1 MLFRKTLVN
10 AIAALLFL
18 AVANARTDK
27 ATGISFPDARGG
39 LSLFGVGVRRKGPIK
54 IYSVAMYGTS
64 ALQEKLAKYQKSDKK
79 TLSVLQKGV
88 KEEGQAS
95 FSLNMNFKVG
105 AEKMAS
111 AIADSVAPRHSG
123 SSQEVEKLKALIL
136 KGVPEAGAT
145 KGTTMDFD
153 CSNDSISV
161 AVNGK
166 AQGSVPSSTLA
177 SAFCDV
183 YLDDKC
189 VSPALRQDCLDHLC
203 LEWIKNTK
211 WTRQWAK
218 KMQKANATIKYIT
231 SLCVTLSSC
240 YSFSYFF

>member
-1 MLFRKTLVN
+1 MLSRNTIAH
-10 AIAALLFL
+10 AIAALLVL
-18 AVANARTDK
+18 VVAVDARTDK

-54 IYSVAMYGTS
+54 IYSVAMYSTS
-64 ALQEKLAKYQKSDKK
+64 ALQEKLAECKKTDKK
-79 TLSVLQKGV
+79 TLTVLQKGV

-123 SSQEVEKLKALIL
+123 SSQDTEKLKALIL
-136 KGVPEAGAT
+136 KGVPQAGAT

-153 CSNDSISV
+153 CSHDSVSV
-161 AVNGK
+161 TVNGK
-166 AQGSVPSSTLA
+166 TQGSVASSSLA

-189 VSPALRQDCLDHLC
+189 VSPAMRQDCLDHLC
-203 LEWIKNTK
+203 LD
-211 WTRQWAK
+211 
-218 KMQKANATIKYIT
+218 
-231 SLCVTLSSC
+231 
-240 YSFSYFF
+240 

>member
-1 MLFRKTLVN
+1 MISRNIITR
-10 AIAALLFL
+10 AIAALLL
-18 AVANARTDK
+18 VVVAVDARTDK
-27 ATGISFPDARGG
+27 ATGISFPDTRGG

-54 IYSVAMYGTS
+54 IYSVAMYSTS
-64 ALQEKLAKYQKSDKK
+64 ALQEKLAQCQKTDKK
-79 TLSVLQKGV
+79 ALSVLQKGV

-123 SSQEVEKLKALIL
+123 SSQDVEKLKALIL
-136 KGVPEAGAT
+136 KGVPQAGAT

-153 CSNDSISV
+153 CSHDSISV
-161 AVNGK
+161 TVNGK
-166 AQGSVPSSTLA
+166 AQGSVASSSLA

-189 VSPALRQDCLDHLC
+189 VSPAMRQDCLDHLC
-203 LEWIKNTK
+203 ME
-211 WTRQWAK
+211 
-218 KMQKANATIKYIT
+218 
-231 SLCVTLSSC
+231 
-240 YSFSYFF
+240 

>member
-1 MLFRKTLVN
+1 MIFRNNTLVN
-10 AIAALLFL
+10 ALLVALLL
-18 AVANARTDK
+18 AVATDARTDK
-27 ATGISFPDARGG
+27 ATGIAFPDARGG

-54 IYSVAMYGTS
+54 IYSVAMYGTA
-64 ALQEKLAKYQKSDKK
+64 ALQDKLATCQKSDKN

-123 SSQEVEKLKALIL
+123 SSQDVEKLKALIL
-136 KGVPEAGAT
+136 KGVPQAGAT

-153 CSNDSISV
+153 CTNDSISV

-166 AQGSVPSSTLA
+166 TQGSVASSSLA

-203 LEWIKNTK
+203 LE
-211 WTRQWAK
+211 
-218 KMQKANATIKYIT
+218 
-231 SLCVTLSSC
+231 
-240 YSFSYFF
+240 